1 MLTCEE
7 CGCKSASGRGWF
19 GYIAEDPEDGEATV
33 VCTYC
38 PPCEQ
43 RELDARSREPRY
55 V

>member
-38 PPCEQ
+38 PPCAQ
-43 RELDARSREPRY
+43 RELDARPREPRY